1 MIIDQIKKVLEDVTG
16 IKNPEVEF
24 ASNEKFGDYSSNVA
38 MVNSTQ
44 SGNFLK
50 NIKWFLKTIKKSNF
64 SKYYDHELPIGR
76 LKSGTVTYL
85 RGSTFAKIRG
95 FRDKFDGHPE
105 ITKEYFWA
113 LPYVL
118 YAPEH
123 FIKVKKYKNR
133 YLLVGH
139 LAKQFAVV
147 VEVDIEK
154 TKNYIVSAFMVKDRY
169 LKAREKDCVEH
180 KKTGIPARTAISSIL
195 ALVKR
200 DGGSRFSTLQNT
212 YAFYNKLEKESQGFT
227 PIESGFT
234 LNYEIKRNPIDWAV
248 EISDKFNQKAKK
260 LGITA
265 ENVEGFIN
273 FKLKNDILVDNLMRI
288 DSQKEDYGKSDF
300 LKDKKIM
307 FEYGD
312 ANTHKLPHLGHLFS
326 YTYGEA
332 TSRILAFAGA
342 NVRKACYQGDI
353 GLHVAKC
360 LWAYQK
366 ENPIVPKTLDGKVRL
381 LQKLYQNGSNA
392 FEDENIA
399 EEIKTINKEIYNPKS
414 KINKLWRETRQWS
427 IDYYKKF
434 EEELGI
440 NYDRYYYE
448 SEVYQKGQEIV
459 EKNEGKVFKRS
470 EGALI
475 FEGSKYGLHD
485 RVFVTKYGTPT
496 YEAKDMYLQELK
508 MHEWPMDLLIIT
520 TAYEQNGYFDV
531 IFKALETLDKKY
543 KDRLLHIG
551 FGMINLKTGKMSSR
565 TGEIL
570 GAIDVIEKVK
580 ELSKEQ
586 NPDSEI
592 AQKVAI
598 GAIKYSFLKNNP
610 LQSIAFD
617 LDESVARE
625 GNSGPYLQYT
635 VARCN
640 SVVQKGRT
648 LKNALRYQGPT
659 LSELTEVEL
668 SVLRKLSQFQE
679 IIITAAKN
687 YSPNILCNYLY
698 ELASKF
704 NTFYNKYRILV
715 DSEQSTEY
723 SNNEKHDSQFTVDS
737 SQSEFRLLLTSA
749 VAQVLK
755 NGLKLLGIEAPES
768 M

>member
-1 MIIDQIKKVLEDVTG
+1 MIIDQIIKALESATG
-16 IKNPEVEF
+16 IKNSEVEF
-24 ASNEKFGDYSSNVA
+24 SANEKFGDYSSNIA
-38 MVNSTQ
+38 MQMANEK
-44 SGNFLK
+44 GNFLENIEWFWK
-50 NIKWFLKTIKKSNF
+50 NIKKNNF
-64 SKYYDHELPIGR
+64 SKYYDYSLPIGK
-76 LKSGTVTYL
+76 LNSGQMTYL

-95 FRDKFDGHPE
+95 FRDRFEGHPE
-105 ITKEYFWA
+105 ITIEYFRSF
-113 LPYVL
+113 PYFL
-118 YAPEH
+118 RNPEH
-123 FIKVKKYKNR
+123 YIKLKKFKNR
-133 YLLVGH
+133 FLLVGH
-139 LAKQFAVV
+139 LSKKFSIV
-147 VEVDIEK
+147 VEIDVEK
-154 TKNYIVSAFMVKDRY
+154 DRGFIVSTFMVKDRY
-169 LKAREKDCVEH
+169 LKAREANCVKH
-180 KKTGIPARTAISSIL
+180 KKIGKPARTAVSSIL
-195 ALVKR
+195 APEINQS
-200 DGGSRFSTLQNT
+200 GGSRFSTLQDT
-212 YAFYNKLEKESQGFT
+212 YVFYNKFEAKSQGSFL
-227 PIESGFT
+227 
-234 LNYEIKRNPIDWAV
+234 LNYEIKRNPREFAT
-248 EISDKFNQKAKK
+248 EIISKIKSDIFEKIEVA
-260 LGITA
+260 GG
-265 ENVEGFIN
+265 GFIN
-273 FKLKNDILVDNLMRI
+273 FWLKKDILVDNLIQI
-288 DSQKEDYGKSDF
+288 DSQKEDYGKSDL

-360 LWAYQK
+360 LWAFQK
-366 ENPIVPKTLDGKVRL
+366 QNPIVPKTLDCKVEL
-381 LQKLYQNGSNA
+381 LQKLYQDGSKA
-392 FEDENIA
+392 FEDEKIA
-399 EEIKTINKEIYNPKS
+399 EEIKIINKEIYDSKS
-414 KINKLWRETRQWS
+414 KLNKLWRETRQWS

-434 EEELGI
+434 EEELYI

-508 MHEWPMDLLIIT
+508 MQEWPMDLLIIT
-520 TAYEQNGYFDV
+520 TANEQNGYFDV

-543 KDRLLHIG
+543 FDKLLHIG

-570 GAIDVIEKVK
+570 GAIDVIEKIK

-598 GAIKYSFLKNNP
+598 GAIKYSLLKNNP
-610 LQSIAFD
+610 LQNIAFD
-617 LDESVARE
+617 INESVARE
-625 GNSGPYLQYT
+625 GNSGPYIQYT
-635 VARCN
+635 IARIN
-640 SVVQKGRT
+640 SVLAKT
-648 LKNALRYQGPT
+648 LNSKLQILNKLQI
-659 LSELTEVEL
+659 SKFKFQNEEL

-679 IIITAAKN
+679 ISITAAKT

-704 NTFYNKYRILV
+704 NTFYNAEKIIGG
-715 DSEQSTEY
+715 E
-723 SNNEKHDSQFTVDS
+723 NEDYK
-737 SQSEFRLLLTSA
+737 LLLTKSTG
-749 VAQVLK
+749 QVLK
-755 NGLKLLGIEAPES
+755 NGLKLLGIESPAK

>member
-1 MIIDQIKKVLEDVTG
+1 MSSVKDQIIRTLEDITG
-16 IKNPEVEF
+16 VKNPEVEF
-24 ASNEKFGDYSSNVA
+24 ASREEFGDYSSNIA
-38 MVNSTQ
+38 MQLAQKGET
-44 SGNFLK
+44 GNFLENLEWIVK
-50 NIKWFLKTIKKSNF
+50 NVKKTNWKDKKFNLPVGRLSPEVTKLIKAKSNIVCLNGYIYA
-64 SKYYDHELPIGR
+64 KINGWLGHREGHKEVLPILKFLPYICAYPIEIYEDGDNDKRNLFAFDLKRFGLVVIEVMEEKNKNEIVTIFFVNPRR
-76 LKSGTVTYL
+76 LKNGILGKYRIPSLQAPIKAAGASFSGL
-85 RGSTFAKIRG
+85 Q
-95 FRDKFDGHPE
+95 E
-105 ITKEYFWA
+105 IHS
-113 LPYVL
+113 L
-118 YAPEH
+118 Y
-123 FIKVKKYKNR
+123 
-133 YLLVGH
+133 
-139 LAKQFAVV
+139 
-147 VEVDIEK
+147 
-154 TKNYIVSAFMVKDRY
+154 S
-169 LKAREKDCVEH
+169 
-180 KKTGIPARTAISSIL
+180 
-195 ALVKR
+195 
-200 DGGSRFSTLQNT
+200 
-212 YAFYNKLEKESQGFT
+212 KLEAKSQAF
-227 PIESGFT
+227 S
-234 LNYEIKRNPIDWAV
+234 LKYEIKRNPIEYAK
-248 EISDKFNQKAKK
+248 EISGKFNQKAKK

-265 ENVEGFIN
+265 ENIGGFIN
-273 FKLKNDILVDNLMRI
+273 FWLKKDILVNNLMQI
-288 DSQKEDYGKSDF
+288 DSKKEDYGKSDF
-300 LKDKKIM
+300 LKGKKIM

-360 LWAYQK
+360 LWAFQK
-366 ENPIVPKTLDGKVRL
+366 ENPIVPKTLDGMVRL
-381 LQKLYQNGSNA
+381 LQKLYQDGSKA
-392 FEDENIA
+392 FEDENTA

-434 EEELGI
+434 EEELNI

-459 EKNEGKVFKRS
+459 EKNEDKVFKRS

-508 MHEWPMDLLIIT
+508 MQEWPMDLLIIT

-531 IFKALETLDKKY
+531 IFKALEALDKKY
-543 KDRLLHIG
+543 IGKLLHIG

-570 GAIDVIEKVK
+570 GAVDVIEKVK

-586 NPDSEI
+586 NSDPVI

-610 LQSIAFD
+610 LQNIAFD
-617 LDESVARE
+617 LNESVARE

-640 SVVQKGRT
+640 SLT
-648 LKNALRYQGPT
+648 LKGQALKGGSSAGLT
-659 LSELTEVEL
+659 LTKITVEEV
-668 SVLRKLSQFQE
+668 SVLRKLSQYPE
-679 IIITAAKN
+679 IIEAAAKT
-687 YSPNILCNYLY
+687 YSPNVLCTYLY
-698 ELASKF
+698 DLAQKF
-704 NTFYNKYRILV
+704 NTFYNKHKIV
-715 DSEQSTEY
+715 GSDQEG
-723 SNNEKHDSQFTVDS
+723 
-737 SQSEFRLLLTSA
+737 FRFKLTFGVSR
-749 VAQVLK
+749 VLK
-755 NGLKLLGIEAPES
+755 SGLSLLGIEAPDS